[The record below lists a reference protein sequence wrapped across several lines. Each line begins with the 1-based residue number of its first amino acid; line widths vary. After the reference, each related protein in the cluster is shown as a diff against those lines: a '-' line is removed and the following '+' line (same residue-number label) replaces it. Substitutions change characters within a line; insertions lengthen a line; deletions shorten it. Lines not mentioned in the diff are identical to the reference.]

1 MSRKLERFEPYALSI
16 MRIVI
21 GFMFACHGGQ
31 KIFGWFG
38 GLGPGGATAKVG
50 SLLWAAGVIES
61 VGGLLILLGLF
72 TSCVA
77 FVLCGEMASAYF
89 IQHAPQGLWPTRNGG
104 ELAVLYCFIYLH
116 LVTRGGGAWSLDHLI
131 RKRGRK

>member
-1 MSRKLERFEPYALSI
+1 MFRKLSPLQPYALSI

-21 GFMFACHGGQ
+21 GFMFTCHGGQ
-31 KIFGWFG
+31 KLFGWFG
-38 GLGPGGATAKVG
+38 GLGSTHAAAAFGT
-50 SLLWAAGVIES
+50 LIWFAGVCEFF
-61 VGGLLILLGLF
+61 GGILITLGLF

-77 FVLCGEMASAYF
+77 FVVCGEMAFAYF

-116 LVTRGGGAWSLDHLI
+116 FVTAGGGAWSLDRWL
-131 RKRGRK
+131 RKA